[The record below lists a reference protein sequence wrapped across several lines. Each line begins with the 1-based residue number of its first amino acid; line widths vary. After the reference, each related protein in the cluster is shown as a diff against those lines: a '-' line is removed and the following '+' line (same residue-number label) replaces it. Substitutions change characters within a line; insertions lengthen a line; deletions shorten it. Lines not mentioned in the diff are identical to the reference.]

1 MKHISILVALAATS
15 LTTTS
20 FAQETSLSAGPAH
33 QTSKNWNIGAGFQ
46 TLSVS
51 NNDEDLDFGGSTFS
65 AQYAFSNNYAIRA
78 SVHTLENDELSD
90 LTSDSFDVSLYY
102 GTGLLD
108 GGFKAYIGA
117 GLFSDSW
124 EIDGFSG
131 DESFSGLLF
140 SGGVGYSWEHI
151 AVDFIIGARA
161 ADDYADLIEE
171 AGGSGTITAITT
183 SIVLSARF

>member
-1 MKHISILVALAATS
+1 MNNISILVALAATS
-15 LTTTS
+15 LSTTS
-20 FAQETSLSAGPAH
+20 FAQETSLSNGPAH
-33 QTSKNWNIGAGFQ
+33 NATKSWNVGLGTQ

-51 NNDEDLDFGGSTFS
+51 NNDEYLDFGGVTAF
-65 AQYAFSNNYAIRA
+65 AQYSFSDNYAIRA
-78 SVHTLENDELSD
+78 NVHTLENDDLSD

-108 GGFKAYIGA
+108 EGFKAYIGT

-124 EIDGFSG
+124 AVDGFSG

-140 SGGVGYSWEHI
+140 SGGVGYSWDHVAI
-151 AVDFIIGARA
+151 DFIIGARA
-161 ADDYADLIEE
+161 ASDYADFIEE

-183 SIVLSARF
+183 SLVLSARF